1 MLKGIVEIE
10 KLRLHASHGVLPQE
24 RVVGNTFEVSVV
36 LEYDME
42 KAAENDDVAYAL
54 DYSRVVEVVSEVMA
68 VPSSLLE
75 NVVLRMKERIIA
87 AFPVVVGG
95 KIKIAKLTPPIPVR
109 LMSVS
114 VAVVW

>member
-10 KLRLHASHGVLPQE
+10 KLRLQAFHGVLPQE
-24 RVVGNTFEVSVV
+24 RLVGNTFEVSVA

-42 KAAENDDVAYAL
+42 KAAECDDVAYAL
-54 DYSRVVEVVSEVMA
+54 DYSCVVAVVSEVMA

-75 NVVLRMKERIIA
+75 NVVLRMKQRILA

-95 KIKIAKLTPPIPVR
+95 KIKIAKLTPPIPAR
-109 LMSVS
+109 LTSVS
-114 VAVVW
+114 VAVEW